1 MSSSDSCVF
10 YSLDS
15 QRYVFFF
22 YSALRDSR
30 FSPVT
35 KDELAYLFC
44 SVSVLTNFEENV
56 NCLDWEVGIKCIIDI
71 LLAALDYRLVMQS
84 FKCWLYIWVFMDVWT
99 CLFKSLGKNERS
111 VSVSCFRSFT
121 AYIDCLSKMNIKVN
135 NELTW
140 WKTQLNVSTV
150 C

>member
-10 YSLDS
+10 YSSDS

-84 FKCWLYIWVFMDVWT
+84 FKCCIFEFLWMCELVYLRAWEKMKEVFQ
-99 CLFKSLGKNERS
+99 SLVLDLSLHISIVFQKWRS
-111 VSVSCFRSFT
+111 
-121 AYIDCLSKMNIKVN
+121 K
-135 NELTW
+135 
-140 WKTQLNVSTV
+140 
-150 C
+150 

>member
-84 FKCWLYIWVFMDVWT
+84 FKCCIFEFLWMCELVYFRAWEKMKEVFQFFVLD
-99 CLFKSLGKNERS
+99 LSLH
-111 VSVSCFRSFT
+111 
-121 AYIDCLSKMNIKVN
+121 I
-135 NELTW
+135 LTVFQ
-140 WKTQLNVSTV
+140 K
-150 C
+150 

>member
-56 NCLDWEVGIKCIIDI
+56 NCLDWEVGIKCTIDI

-84 FKCWLYIWVFMDVWT
+84 FKCCIFEFLWMCELVYFRAWGKTKEVFQ
-99 CLFKSLGKNERS
+99 SL
-111 VSVSCFRSFT
+111 VL
-121 AYIDCLSKMNIKVN
+121 DLSLHISIVFQK
-135 NELTW
+135 
-140 WKTQLNVSTV
+140 
-150 C
+150 

>member
-71 LLAALDYRLVMQS
+71 LLAAIDYRLVVQS
-84 FKCWLYIWVFMDVWT
+84 FKCCIFEFLWMCELVYLRAWEKMKECFSL
-99 CLFKSLGKNERS
+99 LF
-111 VSVSCFRSFT
+111 
-121 AYIDCLSKMNIKVN
+121 
-135 NELTW
+135 
-140 WKTQLNVSTV
+140 
-150 C
+150 

>member
-71 LLAALDYRLVMQS
+71 LLAALDYRLVMLRNHLNAVYLS
-84 FKCWLYIWVFMDVWT
+84 FYGCVNLSIQELEKKWKKCFSL
-99 CLFKSLGKNERS
+99 LF
-111 VSVSCFRSFT
+111 
-121 AYIDCLSKMNIKVN
+121 
-135 NELTW
+135 
-140 WKTQLNVSTV
+140 
-150 C
+150 

>member
-84 FKCWLYIWVFMDVWT
+84 FKCCIFEFLWM
-99 CLFKSLGKNERS
+99 C
-111 VSVSCFRSFT
+111 
-121 AYIDCLSKMNIKVN
+121 
-135 NELTW
+135 EL
-140 WKTQLNVSTV
+140 VYSTV
-150 C
+150 RR

>member
-71 LLAALDYRLVMQS
+71 LLAALDYRLVMLCNHLNADCI
-84 FKCWLYIWVFMDVWT
+84 FEFLWMCELVYLRAWEKMKEVFQFFVLD
-99 CLFKSLGKNERS
+99 LSLHILTVFQKW
-111 VSVSCFRSFT
+111 
-121 AYIDCLSKMNIKVN
+121 ISK
-135 NELTW
+135 
-140 WKTQLNVSTV
+140 
-150 C
+150 

>member
-71 LLAALDYRLVMQS
+71 LLAALDYRLVMLCNHLNADCIFEFLWMCELVYFRAWGKTKEVFQS
-84 FKCWLYIWVFMDVWT
+84 LVLD
-99 CLFKSLGKNERS
+99 LSLH
-111 VSVSCFRSFT
+111 
-121 AYIDCLSKMNIKVN
+121 I
-135 NELTW
+135 
-140 WKTQLNVSTV
+140 STV
-150 C
+150 FQK